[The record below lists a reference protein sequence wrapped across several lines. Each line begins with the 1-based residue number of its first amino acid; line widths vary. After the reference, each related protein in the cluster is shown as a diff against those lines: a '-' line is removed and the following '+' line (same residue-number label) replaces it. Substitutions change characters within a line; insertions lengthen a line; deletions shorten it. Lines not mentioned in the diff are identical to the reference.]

1 MWYLQQVQYP
11 QINQI
16 DAEVRQSGRTHTH
29 IHTYT
34 RSFARMRLQSGARVV
49 RAGKILNVCLEYI

>member
-16 DAEVRQSGRTHTH
+16 DAEVRQSGRTH
-29 IHTYT
+29 IYT
-34 RSFARMRLQSGARVV
+34 LIRKNAITKRSPSAV